1 LEDIIEEETMMA
13 AVLASTTRLGVQPN
27 LQSLINSSF
36 ARFSKQKYTNF
47 IRISWK

>member
-27 LQSLINSSF
+27 LQSPINSGF
-36 ARFSKQKYTNF
+36 TAFTNQKYTNF
-47 IRISWK
+47 IRISWQ